1 MRNSRERSANIDCQL
16 GHGKHL
22 VFYNIE
28 AREFRRRGAHATIH
42 PPRWRLAPTH
52 RTNARVFVAAFL
64 AAQTRVFGDS
74 AKEAVGTLS
83 SRAVRVDSRIQI
95 EQIRE
100 DKWHS
105 KMPQSCRGLVGKCGA
120 FAQCLGRWIFS
131 SKSGFLIVATDTKT
145 EVHQERTFVI
155 WPDQKLK
162 GSVS

>member
-1 MRNSRERSANIDCQL
+1 MIRHTRSSFWGLHFFEVIVQSKCELAENAVQMLI
-16 GHGKHL
+16 
-22 VFYNIE
+22 
-28 AREFRRRGAHATIH
+28 
-42 PPRWRLAPTH
+42 APTH
-52 RTNARVFVAAFL
+52 RTIARVFVDAFL

-83 SRAVRVDSRIQI
+83 FRAVRVDSRIQI